1 MKRLKGVGKFVNGY
15 VTKKRN
21 ISLGAAL
28 KEEHFAKRCWEI
40 RQIGAA
46 LKEEHFAKR
55 CWEIRQIGAALKEEH
70 FAKRCWEI
78 RQIGAALKEE
88 HKVVNELEKIR

>member
-1 MKRLKGVGKFVNGY
+1 MG
-15 VTKKRN
+15 
-21 ISLGAAL
+21 

-40 RQIGAA
+40 R
-46 LKEEHFAKR
+46 H
-55 CWEIRQIGAALKEEH
+55 IGAALKEEH